1 MLESPLSGEFCA
13 YDAEQGLHTRADCD
27 DSCMWVTQQEGPT
40 AKTLLR
46 SATSDRVV
54 LEAEPV
60 EPAPTDAPSA
70 QELEETFGP
79 GAAQVVRRGESYLL
93 RYQGGAVGGGRE
105 PCWRALEGP
114 IRLPSAYLE
123 DMERQGYVRPPPLH
137 PTNPVYPPPAEG
149 PPHASHAWRF
159 PAANRHPQPSPHPPL
174 LTY

>member
-1 MLESPLSGEFCA
+1 MARFVMLESPLSGEFCA

-40 AKTLLR
+40 ASTLLR

-93 RYQGGAVGGGRE
+93 RYQGGAVGGE
-105 PCWRALEGP
+105 DPCVLASAGGADPTAFGVPGGYGAAGLRASSAAPPTQPTPCTPLPLRGP
-114 IRLPSAYLE
+114 R
-123 DMERQGYVRPPPLH
+123 
-137 PTNPVYPPPAEG
+137 
-149 PPHASHAWRF
+149 ASHARRF
-159 PAANRHPQPSPHPPL
+159 PAANRHP
-174 LTY
+174 TGRC

>member
-1 MLESPLSGEFCA
+1 MAGMARFVMLESPLSGEFCA

-27 DSCMWVTQQEGPT
+27 DSCMWVTQQEGTTPT
-40 AKTLLR
+40 TLLR

-93 RYQGGAVGGGRE
+93 RYQGGAVGGGGE

-137 PTNPVYPPPAEG
+137 PPNRPRVPP
-149 PPHASHAWRF
+149 SR
-159 PAANRHPQPSPHPPL
+159 
-174 LTY
+174 